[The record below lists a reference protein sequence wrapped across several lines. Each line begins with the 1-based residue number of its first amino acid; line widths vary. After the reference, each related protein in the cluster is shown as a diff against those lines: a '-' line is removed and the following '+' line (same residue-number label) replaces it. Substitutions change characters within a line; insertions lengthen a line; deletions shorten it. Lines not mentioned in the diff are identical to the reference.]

1 MPFLTKYWATLMSEL
16 DDFFDEAALDATA
29 LVEVRRVRLES
40 LMQCTVLWDDE
51 ATLDAIMYGPMD
63 DQTYHHLNL
72 RLIAHLDRPDS
83 RGRWTQTQ
91 MAKFIKS
98 FTNEN
103 ND

>member
-1 MPFLTKYWATLMSEL
+1 MSSLTKSLATLMSEL
-16 DDFFDEAALDATA
+16 DDFFDEAELDATT

-40 LMQCTVLWDDE
+40 LMHCTVLWDDQ

-63 DQTYHHLNL
+63 DQAYHHLNL

-98 FTNEN
+98 FTYET

>member
-1 MPFLTKYWATLMSEL
+1 MTKYWAIPMSEL
-16 DDFFDEAALDATA
+16 DDFFDEAALDSTT
-29 LVEVRRVRLES
+29 LIEVRRVRLES

-72 RLIAHLDRPDS
+72 RLLAHLDRPDS

-103 ND
+103 HD

>member
-1 MPFLTKYWATLMSEL
+1 MSEL
-16 DDFFDEAALDATA
+16 DDFFDEAELDSTT
-29 LVEVRRVRLES
+29 LIEVRRVRLES

-91 MAKFIKS
+91 MARFIKS
-98 FTNEN
+98 FTHETNY
-103 ND
+103 

>member
-1 MPFLTKYWATLMSEL
+1 MLSWTKYLATLMSEL
-16 DDFFDEAALDATA
+16 DDFFDEAELDSTA

-63 DQTYHHLNL
+63 DQTYHHLKL

-91 MAKFIKS
+91 MARWMRRVF
-98 FTNEN
+98 FQN
-103 ND
+103 

>member
-1 MPFLTKYWATLMSEL
+1 MLSWTKSWAIPMSEL
-16 DDFFDEAALDATA
+16 DDFFDEAALDSTT
-29 LVEVRRVRLES
+29 LIEVRRVRLES

-91 MAKFIKS
+91 MARFIKS
-98 FTNEN
+98 FTHETNY
-103 ND
+103 

>member
-1 MPFLTKYWATLMSEL
+1 MPFLTKYSVTHMSEL
-16 DDFFDEAALDATA
+16 DDFFDEAELDSTA

-63 DQTYHHLNL
+63 DQTYYHLNL

-91 MAKFIKS
+91 MARWMRRVF
-98 FTNEN
+98 FQN
-103 ND
+103 

>member
-1 MPFLTKYWATLMSEL
+1 MSEL

-63 DQTYHHLNL
+63 DQTYHHLT
-72 RLIAHLDRPDS
+72 RPMDTDTD
-83 RGRWTQTQ
+83 GKVYQ
-91 MAKFIKS
+91 ILY
-98 FTNEN
+98 
-103 ND
+103 

>member
-1 MPFLTKYWATLMSEL
+1 MLSWTKYLATLMSEL
-16 DDFFDEAALDATA
+16 DDFFDEAELDSTA

-63 DQTYHHLNL
+63 DQTYYHLNL

-91 MAKFIKS
+91 MARWMRRVF
-98 FTNEN
+98 FQN
-103 ND
+103 